1 MDRTG
6 LRPTTDGSAGSEQA
20 ALDDMNKNYPK
31 QQQSVPHPAPEPPQP
46 EPPKPP
52 KPSKP
57 SKPTP
62 KPPSTP
68 SHIKHYNP
76 DHGENDSP
84 FFSDEIVEEVFG
96 NIYPMGAY
104 TIKEGKPFTPRQE
117 RIEQKTTEFILGNAY
132 DTLSTTAEEFIST
145 AIKSS
150 DDVPIGIG
158 DLATPKISG
167 MLNFIGFG
175 IDYSSMVNDGVSEDK
190 ALTAAILHTIVG
202 IGVGALFANSG
213 LAIGAII
220 LLTIITNMFLN
231 NIVDSIIIR

>member
-1 MDRTG
+1 MVDGTG
-6 LRPTTDGSAGSEQA
+6 LRPTTDGSAGSDKIA
-20 ALDDMNKNYPK
+20 NDYMIATYYK
-31 QQQSVPHPAPEPPQP
+31 QQASAHPEMTQPAPEPPKP
-46 EPPKPP
+46 EPP

-57 SKPTP
+57 TQKS
-62 KPPSTP
+62 PSTP

-104 TIKEGKPFTPRQE
+104 TIKEGKPFTPAQE
-117 RIEQKTTEFILGNAY
+117 RIDKKTTEFILGNWY
-132 DTLSTTAEEFIST
+132 DAFSTTADEFIST
-145 AIKSS
+145 AIKTL
-150 DDVPIGIG
+150 DNVPIGIG
-158 DLATPKISG
+158 DLAKTQMSG

-175 IDYSSMVNDGVSEDK
+175 IDYSSMVNDGISEDK
-190 ALTAAILHTIVG
+190 ALTAAILHTMVG